1 MRDGVGGAI
10 AVSVGRPSSS
20 FPAIAWGERSSEE
33 RSRLASHGRAGDNTH
48 LAYAIEYCSI
58 FLCVAA
64 LTPPDPP
71 PQPPSVTAP
80 SMLRLKAVRIEL
92 TAPSLPP
99 SFASVSTIAIAMMSS
114 MMISRKTE

>member
-33 RSRLASHGRAGDNTH
+33 RSRPASRGRAH

-80 SMLRLKAVRIEL
+80 SMLRLKAVSIEL

-114 MMISRKTE
+114 MMMSRKSECT